1 MKKTIP
7 TNNFQQLL
15 TNIRRVNVI
24 IWRDNKSAVI
34 SLFVIYGLLSGMPF
48 LQSGSVGWLVNQL
61 FGSIGQSILSPS
73 LSLAMVVLVLA
84 STLPIFLLTYANY
97 MEKMLYLKLEE
108 MFELLIARRRGEIDV
123 ASHEDPKKQDLF
135 SKVDEDGV
143 WRLQNFADR
152 QLFIFQNIVEVVI
165 ASIVIVL
172 SEPWIFL
179 LLFLCTVPELIV
191 EAKYGNDLWG
201 MYGAKAETRRRF
213 WDLRQ
218 HFQRVPTLIELK
230 VGQNAGRFVSL
241 MGQLFASFQSE
252 QRKQERHKL
261 IQQTFSHFI
270 AQIAIAIALIWFV
283 YEVLQGSM
291 QVGTLTFV
299 LASIAELRRSFSSLF
314 TNLGKQYQD
323 SLFVT
328 DIFAVVDMPPT
339 LLAAEAPV
347 TIGAQT
353 PEVVFENV
361 GFAYPGTDRMVLKN
375 VSFTIRAGEKIGLIG
390 INGAGK
396 TTLVKLLCRF
406 YDPTSGRILIDGH
419 DLRNLSLEE
428 WYKRLG
434 VIFQEY
440 AHYNFVV
447 KEAIAIGDSQRKL
460 SLPEVKDA
468 AKRAGADTFIGEWKD
483 GYNQML
489 GKQFTDGVEPSIGQ
503 WQKLALARMF
513 YRNPN
518 IVVLDEPTSS
528 IDAEAESQI
537 FEQLEKLPQDRTVI
551 LITHRFATVR
561 NVDKIVVLK
570 DGTISEMGSHKEL
583 VANDKDYAR
592 LFSLQAKG
600 YAAE

>member
-1 MKKTIP
+1 MKKP
-7 TNNFQQLL
+7 TPVNNFHQLL
-15 TNIRRVNVI
+15 KNIRRVNAI
-24 IWRDNKSAVI
+24 IWPDHKRWI
-34 SLFVIYGLLSGMPF
+34 IMLFVIYGVISATPF

-61 FGSIGQSILSPS
+61 FAAIGQSIFNPS
-73 LSLAMVVLVLA
+73 LTLAMIVLVLA

-97 MEKMLYLKLEE
+97 LEKMLYLKMEE
-108 MFELLIARRRGEIDV
+108 IFELLIARRRGEIDV

-152 QLFIFQNIVEVVI
+152 QLFIFQNIVEVII
-165 ASIVIVL
+165 ASVVIVL
-172 SEPWIFL
+172 SEPWIFV
-179 LLFLCTVPELIV
+179 LLFLCTIPELVV
-191 EAKYGNDLWG
+191 EARYGNDLWG

-230 VGQNAGRFVSL
+230 VGQNTNRFVAM
-241 MGQLFASFQSE
+241 MGELFASFQSE

-270 AQIAIAIALIWFV
+270 AQIAIAVALVWFV

-339 LLAAEAPV
+339 LSAPENPIAV
-347 TIGAQT
+347 GAHT

-361 GFAYPGTDRMVLKN
+361 AFAYPGTDRLVLKN
-375 VSFTIRAGEKIGLIG
+375 VSFTIKAGEKIGLIG

-419 DLRNLSLEE
+419 DLKDLSPEE
-428 WYKRLG
+428 WYKRVG

-440 AHYNFVV
+440 AHYNFPV
-447 KEAIAIGDSQRKL
+447 KEAIAIGDSGRPF
-460 SLPEVKDA
+460 SLQQVKDS
-468 AKRAGADTFIGEWKD
+468 AKRAGADSFITEWKD

-537 FEQLEKLPQDRTVI
+537 FEQLERLPEDRTVI

-583 VANDKDYAR
+583 VVNNKDYAR
-592 LFSLQAKG
+592 LFYLQAKG
-600 YAAE
+600 YSSD